1 MGKDK
6 GYSGDVRIL
15 GAVIF
20 KHLGT
25 FQHLGDVWIYGD
37 YILGRK

>member
-15 GAVIF
+15 DEGIF
-20 KHLGT
+20 KHPET
-25 FQHLGDVWIYGD
+25 FQH
-37 YILGRK
+37 ILMCRCADFRCAD